1 MRKIYH
7 FKGDAA
13 QPHMEVTYVGSARR
27 KLNTIKRIL
36 LKYLSNGN
44 SN

>member
-13 QPHMEVTYVGSARR
+13 HPQMKITYVGSARQ
-27 KLNTIKRIL
+27 KLNRIKRIL

>member
-13 QPHMEVTYVGSARR
+13 HPQMEVTYVATARQ
-27 KLNTIKRIL
+27 KLNRIKRIL